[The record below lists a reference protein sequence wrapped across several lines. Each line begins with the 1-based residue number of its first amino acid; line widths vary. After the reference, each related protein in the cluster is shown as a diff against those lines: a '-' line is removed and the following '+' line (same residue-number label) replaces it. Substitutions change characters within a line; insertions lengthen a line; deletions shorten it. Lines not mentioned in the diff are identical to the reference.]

1 MEKKVK
7 KKFYWRKLDD
17 HAKVL
22 SLATNNKYMSV
33 FRLSVVLTEKID
45 EKVLQKA
52 VELALEKYK
61 AFKVKM
67 SKGLFWYYFEENE
80 KKPIVTVENDYPF
93 KKLNSRNNNDYLFK
107 ITYFNNKINV
117 DFYHVLTDGNAG
129 GEFLKE
135 IVYRYLELKHSD
147 EFKQILIQQQ
157 EILQDSENAYK
168 KGYRKHLK
176 KGSKS
181 KKAYMLQ
188 GEELNKGIIG
198 INHFNI
204 DLKEIKQRAKLN
216 GCSLSMYLVAM
227 IAYSVYETNYKI
239 NQGKKPI
246 NICVPINLKK
256 YIKTDTVSNFFSYM
270 VVCLNLRRNK
280 IYTLDS
286 ILSMVKREFN
296 KKLKLEKILGTISA
310 DAGTTNNIFVR
321 IVPLIIKKIA
331 VSIGSFEVK
340 RHFTLTFSNLGKME
354 VEDQYEKY
362 IENFF
367 AILSPDWAEKLRCG
381 VSSYEDN
388 LVVTFSSILKDNSIE
403 KKFKE
408 ILGNNNISFSI
419 EGNGVNNVSE

>member
-1 MEKKVK
+1 MK

-22 SLATNNKYMSV
+22 SLAANNKYMSV

-45 EKVLQKA
+45 KETLQQA
-52 VELALEKYK
+52 LELALEKYK

-80 KKPIVTVENDYPF
+80 KKPVVNVENDYPF
-93 KKLNSRNNNDYLFK
+93 KKLNSRDNNDYLFK
-107 ITYFNNKINV
+107 VTYFNNKINI

-135 IVYRYLELKHSD
+135 IVYRYLELKHPD
-147 EFKQILIQQQ
+147 EFEKTLLEQQ

-188 GEELNKGIIG
+188 GEELDRGIVS

-204 DLKEIKQRAKLN
+204 NLKEMKQCTN
-216 GCSLSMYLVAM
+216 INECSLSMYLVAM
-227 IAYSVYETNYKI
+227 VAYSIYETNYKMHS
-239 NQGKKPI
+239 GKKPI

-256 YIKTDTVSNFFSYM
+256 YITTETLSNFFSYM
-270 VVCLNLRRNK
+270 VICLNLRKNK
-280 IYTLDS
+280 IYTLDN

-321 IVPLIIKKIA
+321 IVPLVIKKIA
-331 VSIGSFEVK
+331 VSIGSFDVK
-340 RHFTLTFSNLGKME
+340 RHFTLTFSNIGKIE
-354 VEDQYEKY
+354 VEEKYKKY

-367 AILSPDWAEKLRCG
+367 VILSPDWAEKNRCG
-381 VSSYEDN
+381 VCSYEDN
-388 LVVTFSSILKDNSIE
+388 LVVSFSTILKDNLIE
-403 KKFKE
+403 SKFKE
-408 ILGNNNISFSI
+408 LLVRNNIKFNI